1 MQKIAE
7 KGSVIVK

>member
-7 KGSVIVK
+7 KARRSIG